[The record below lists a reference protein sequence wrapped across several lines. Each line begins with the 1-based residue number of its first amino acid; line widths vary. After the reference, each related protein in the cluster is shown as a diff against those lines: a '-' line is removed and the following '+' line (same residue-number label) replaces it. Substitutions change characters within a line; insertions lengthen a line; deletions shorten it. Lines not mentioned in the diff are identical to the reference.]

1 MSNIMIDN
9 DKLTQ
14 QISSISNSEIENY
27 NIQDEIYKFT
37 ESVNSEILKYND
49 KIFAKNQSELLSLL
63 TMIKD
68 YKAPIQFGNNVTL
81 PKMWF
86 DNPTLKQYATDKF
99 QEFET
104 LTNPETNT
112 KLQATN
118 IVDSN
123 LTKVKDLLSQSG
135 VEQNTLDAI
144 KSVEDL
150 ANNIS
155 LPDNFN
161 VDSLKDLMK
170 TPNLNIPSLESL
182 AEKLNIPDFKI
193 DVISS
198 AVLGTRFGLNSHCQE
213 GSFFRVLEY
222 GPTERW
228 HCDADIRPVAF
239 RSAENREKTL
249 TICSLAAEFTTDFVG
264 NDYRGPKSKRKTVTD
279 IKAIFFCQEMVESI
293 LSQKKLFLT
302 DTNDYSMVANAVD
315 STSMANFNCPVL
327 SIVEGSKMVA
337 LMKIASQ
344 MNTQSSNYFAQP
356 NLGQPKSSMD
366 IPWMMLTRVAS
377 ALT

>member
-1 MSNIMIDN
+1 MIDN

-182 AEKLNIPDFKI
+182 SQQLNIPNFNI

-198 AVLGTRFGLNSHCQE
+198 AVSSLFSMSIGGLIQGGMSGINFNRMSKALAKDMLKEFPEGTDWPSM
-213 GSFFRVLEY
+213 V
-222 GPTERW
+222 
-228 HCDADIRPVAF
+228 
-239 RSAENREKTL
+239 
-249 TICSLAAEFTTDFVG
+249 EF
-264 NDYRGPKSKRKTVTD
+264 NA
-279 IKAIFFCQEMVESI
+279 KAIT
-293 LSQKKLFLT
+293 K
-302 DTNDYSMVANAVD
+302 AV
-315 STSMANFNCPVL
+315 MAEL
-327 SIVEGSKMVA
+327 SKMTFYIEPGEIKV
-337 LMKIASQ
+337 LTNGSPSTQQGQNVNRIKIK
-344 MNTQSSNYFAQP
+344 
-356 NLGQPKSSMD
+356 LK
-366 IPWMMLTRVAS
+366 
-377 ALT
+377 

>member
-1 MSNIMIDN
+1 MIDN

-182 AEKLNIPDFKI
+182 SQQLNIPNFNI

-198 AVLGTRFGLNSHCQE
+198 AVSSLFSMSIGGLIQGGMSGINFNRMSKALAKDMLKEFPEGTDWPSM
-213 GSFFRVLEY
+213 V
-222 GPTERW
+222 
-228 HCDADIRPVAF
+228 
-239 RSAENREKTL
+239 
-249 TICSLAAEFTTDFVG
+249 EF
-264 NDYRGPKSKRKTVTD
+264 NA
-279 IKAIFFCQEMVESI
+279 KAIT
-293 LSQKKLFLT
+293 K
-302 DTNDYSMVANAVD
+302 AVM
-315 STSMANFNCPVL
+315 TEL
-327 SIVEGSKMVA
+327 SKMTFYIEPGEIKV
-337 LMKIASQ
+337 LTNGSPSTHQGQNVNRIKIK
-344 MNTQSSNYFAQP
+344 
-356 NLGQPKSSMD
+356 LK
-366 IPWMMLTRVAS
+366 
-377 ALT
+377 

>member
-1 MSNIMIDN
+1 MIDN

-198 AVLGTRFGLNSHCQE
+198 AVSSLFSMSIGGLIQGGMSGINFNRMSKALAKDMLKEFPEGTDWPSM
-213 GSFFRVLEY
+213 V
-222 GPTERW
+222 
-228 HCDADIRPVAF
+228 
-239 RSAENREKTL
+239 
-249 TICSLAAEFTTDFVG
+249 EF
-264 NDYRGPKSKRKTVTD
+264 NA
-279 IKAIFFCQEMVESI
+279 KAIT
-293 LSQKKLFLT
+293 K
-302 DTNDYSMVANAVD
+302 AVM
-315 STSMANFNCPVL
+315 TEL
-327 SIVEGSKMVA
+327 SKMTFYIEPGEIKV
-337 LMKIASQ
+337 LTNGSPSTHQGQNVNRIKIK
-344 MNTQSSNYFAQP
+344 
-356 NLGQPKSSMD
+356 LK
-366 IPWMMLTRVAS
+366 
-377 ALT
+377 

>member
-1 MSNIMIDN
+1 MIDN

-68 YKAPIQFGNNVTL
+68 YEAPIQFGNNVTL

-161 VDSLKDLMK
+161 IDSLKDLMK
-170 TPNLNIPSLESL
+170 TPNLDIPDLKSL

-193 DVISS
+193 DTVSS
-198 AVLGTRFGLNSHCQE
+198 AVSSLFSMSIGGLIQGGMSGINFNRMSKALAKDMLKEFPEGTDWPSM
-213 GSFFRVLEY
+213 V
-222 GPTERW
+222 
-228 HCDADIRPVAF
+228 
-239 RSAENREKTL
+239 
-249 TICSLAAEFTTDFVG
+249 EF
-264 NDYRGPKSKRKTVTD
+264 NA
-279 IKAIFFCQEMVESI
+279 KAIT
-293 LSQKKLFLT
+293 K
-302 DTNDYSMVANAVD
+302 AVM
-315 STSMANFNCPVL
+315 TEL
-327 SIVEGSKMVA
+327 SKMTFYIEPGEIKV
-337 LMKIASQ
+337 LTNGSPSTHQGQNVNRIKIK
-344 MNTQSSNYFAQP
+344 
-356 NLGQPKSSMD
+356 LK
-366 IPWMMLTRVAS
+366 
-377 ALT
+377 

>member
-1 MSNIMIDN
+1 MIDN

-68 YKAPIQFGNNVTL
+68 YKAPIQFGNNVIL

-170 TPNLNIPSLESL
+170 TPNLDIPDLKSL

-193 DVISS
+193 DTVSS
-198 AVLGTRFGLNSHCQE
+198 TVSSLFSMSIGGLIQGGMSGINFNRMSKALAKDMLKEFPEGTDWPSM
-213 GSFFRVLEY
+213 V
-222 GPTERW
+222 
-228 HCDADIRPVAF
+228 
-239 RSAENREKTL
+239 
-249 TICSLAAEFTTDFVG
+249 EF
-264 NDYRGPKSKRKTVTD
+264 NA
-279 IKAIFFCQEMVESI
+279 KAIT
-293 LSQKKLFLT
+293 K
-302 DTNDYSMVANAVD
+302 AVM
-315 STSMANFNCPVL
+315 TEL
-327 SIVEGSKMVA
+327 SKMTFYIEPGEIKV
-337 LMKIASQ
+337 LTNGSPSTHQGKNVNRIKIK
-344 MNTQSSNYFAQP
+344 
-356 NLGQPKSSMD
+356 LK
-366 IPWMMLTRVAS
+366 
-377 ALT
+377 